1 MASFSIIWVE
11 CTTRSVV
18 IMSGVWWQ
26 SRGNALVH
34 SLYLMSVLVL
44 TYICPLGRCGFYDTF
59 LTDILTLRS
68 QTPQTPVCP
77 KCCVPWLEILLPL
90 SFHPYLVSARCHSTS
105 IPSDLTFF
113 PDSTDE
119 WDHCVSLLYLVWHN
133 VLRIMLSQ
141 MTEFWFSK
149 EQTIWHCTYIHTYWC
164 TYEVFIACC
173 LSTNGN
179 VGWVHVLSGN
189 PRSRIA
195 ALDDTCTFRPF

>member
-1 MASFSIIWVE
+1 MANCSIICVE

-26 SRGNALVH
+26 SWDNALVH

-59 LTDILTLRS
+59 LTAMLTLCS

-90 SFHPYLVSARCHSTS
+90 TFHPYLVSDRCHSTS
-105 IPSDLTFF
+105 IPSDWIFF

-119 WDHCVSLLYLVWHN
+119 WDHDELACVSRFILFG
-133 VLRIMLSQ
+133 IMSSGLCYPKWQNSDFLKNKQ
-141 MTEFWFSK
+141 YDIARTYTHTDVHMKFS
-149 EQTIWHCTYIHTYWC
+149 
-164 TYEVFIACC
+164 
-173 LSTNGN
+173 L
-179 VGWVHVLSGN
+179 
-189 PRSRIA
+189 PA
-195 ALDDTCTFRPF
+195 A